1 MIVPILFLSLIKV
14 NKMIVC
20 VLFLSLVK
28 VNGKDFCCEKTL
40 LFFSQNQLALLE
52 SRPSAGFLFGLRWKK
67 CKISYSMVSDAIFFE
82 ISLGTLLGA
91 KCPEKGRLKIN
102 GD

>member
-52 SRPSAGFLFGLRWKK
+52 SRSLAGFLVRLRWKNVHFL
-67 CKISYSMVSDAIFFE
+67 SLVNLNSENLAIE
-82 ISLGTLLGA
+82 
-91 KCPEKGRLKIN
+91 RLFIF
-102 GD
+102 